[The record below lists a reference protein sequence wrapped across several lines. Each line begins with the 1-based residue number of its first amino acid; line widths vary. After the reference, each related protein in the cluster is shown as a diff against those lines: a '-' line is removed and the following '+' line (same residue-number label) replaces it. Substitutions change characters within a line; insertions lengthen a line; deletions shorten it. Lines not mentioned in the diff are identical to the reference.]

1 MSLIRQLSLFGVEA
15 SAPEPGD
22 LAGLLAGAGRIDRL
36 GHLSG
41 SHARQPGQLG
51 GSHARQPGQLGGSHA
66 RQPGGTARVSI
77 VVDHPWRAAA
87 LVAECARRGLV
98 ATVLKTVDEHIEVR
112 TAYSAALMPLAD
124 AWSGPQP
131 LANGAKHP
139 PRGLLLDGRAL
150 RLWVEAA
157 GRYEGATTYAL
168 ELGVADEPVWSAV
181 GAALA
186 ALGLRGQLVVPRSG
200 IPAYRIVGKRRV
212 AALAEMIGDP
222 PKQAPAGLWP
232 S

>member
-1 MSLIRQLSLFGVEA
+1 VSLIRQLSLFGVEA
-15 SAPEPGD
+15 AAPEPGD
-22 LAGLLAGAGRIDRL
+22 LAGLLAGAGRIARL
-36 GHLSG
+36 
-41 SHARQPGQLG
+41 
-51 GSHARQPGQLGGSHA
+51 
-66 RQPGGTARVSI
+66 GGTARVSI
-77 VVDHPWRAAA
+77 VVDHPWRASA
-87 LVAECARRGLV
+87 LVSECARRGLV
-98 ATVLKTVDEHIEVR
+98 ATGLSTVDEHIEVR
-112 TAYSAALMPLAD
+112 TAYSAALNPLAD
-124 AWSGPQP
+124 AWLGAEPQ
-131 LANGAKHP
+131 ANGAKHP
-139 PRGLLLDGRAL
+139 PQGLLLDGRAL

-157 GRYEGATTYAL
+157 GRCEGTTTYAL

-222 PKQAPAGLWP
+222 PKQAPPGLWP